1 MSISQEDFLR
11 KIGQRIKTLRMS
23 NQFSREYLA
32 ELADISPKYLYEI
45 ESGKKSCSAYIL
57 YRLAFALNTSVDYI
71 NDVRALP
78 HTEEI
83 ASLVNLFDNG
93 LEQDVFCQVL
103 FPEKSVGIPFFQQG
117 IFPAFSGHYAS
128 LRIRACSIR

>member
-11 KIGQRIKTLRMS
+11 KIGQRIKTLRLS
-23 NQFSREYLA
+23 KQFSREYLA

-57 YRLAFALNTSVDYI
+57 YRLSFALTSSIDYI
-71 NDVRALP
+71 NDVKVLP

-83 ASLVNLFDNG
+83 SSLVTLFDNG
-93 LEQDVFCQVL
+93 LEKDLHSLLDILQ
-103 FPEKSVGIPFFQQG
+103 K
-117 IFPAFSGHYAS
+117 
-128 LRIRACSIR
+128 LRINAE